1 MNKSRAVSTFALFL
15 CVAVAASSSIALA
28 VPAPATPQDKVRIAV
43 LGFENNS
50 SWSYWG
56 NNLGY
61 AAADELVTQLFKTGK
76 FTVIERAQIDMI
88 LSEQDFG
95 QSGRVNASQ
104 AAEIGRILGVQ
115 VMVTGSITK
124 FSIDRKGGSIG
135 GFGVSYS
142 EAETNLDVRLID
154 VNTAEILFADDSE
167 GKIRL
172 GGFSGGGVS
181 FAQNFDA
188 GLAQEALRP
197 AVENMAEKISAMSD
211 SLARIQPPVAPA
223 QIVGSRDGSFYID
236 KGENFGVVVGQRYDV
251 MRVIDEIKDA
261 SGNVLDQITDKVGV
275 LEVITVLGQS
285 SICTVVEGEA
295 AEGDKLVPIGG

>member
-1 MNKSRAVSTFALFL
+1 MDKSRVVSAFVLFL
-15 CVAVAASSSIALA
+15 GVAVAASASIVLA
-28 VPAPATPQDKVRIAV
+28 AAAPPAPQDKVRIAV

-50 SWSYWG
+50 SWHYWG
-56 NNLGY
+56 DNLGY

-95 QSGRVNASQ
+95 QSGRVNATQ
-104 AAEIGRILGVQ
+104 AAAIGKILGVQ

-124 FSIDRKGGSIG
+124 FSIDTKSARFGGIGGS
-135 GFGVSYS
+135 YT

-167 GKIRL
+167 GKIHL
-172 GGFSGGGVS
+172 GGISGGGAS
-181 FAQNFDA
+181 FQQSFDA

-197 AVENMAEKISAMSD
+197 AVEQIAAKISDQSET
-211 SLARIQPPVAPA
+211 LARIQRPVAPA
-223 QIVGSRDGSFYID
+223 QIVGSNADKFYID
-236 KGENFGVVVGQRYDV
+236 KGENFGVVVGQRYEV

-261 SGNVLDQITDKVGV
+261 NGNVLDQITDKVGV
-275 LEVITVLGQS
+275 LVVTQVLGQS

-295 AEGDKLVPIGG
+295 AEGDKLVPIGN

>member
-1 MNKSRAVSTFALFL
+1 MGKSRVLFL
-15 CVAVAASSSIALA
+15 FVFSLAVAVAASSSMA
-28 VPAPATPQDKVRIAV
+28 VATPFPAAPQDKVRIAV

-50 SWSYWG
+50 TWSYWG
-56 NNLGY
+56 DNLGH

-95 QSGRVNASQ
+95 QSGRVNATQ

-124 FSIDRKGGSIG
+124 FSIDTKSAGFGGIG
-135 GFGVSYS
+135 GSYS
-142 EAETNLDVRLID
+142 EAESNLDVRLID

-167 GKIRL
+167 GTVRM
-172 GGFSGGGVS
+172 GGVRVGGAS
-181 FAQNFDA
+181 FQQSFDA
-188 GLAQEALRP
+188 GVAQEALRP
-197 AVENMAEKISAMSD
+197 AVEEMAEKISDQSET
-211 SLARIQPPVAPA
+211 LARIQPPVAPA
-223 QIVGSRDGSFYID
+223 QVVGSNAGNFYID
-236 KGENFGVVVGQRYDV
+236 KGENFGVVVGQRYEV

-275 LEVITVLGQS
+275 LEVTQVLGQS

-295 AEGDKLVPIGG
+295 AEGDKLVPIGV

>member
-1 MNKSRAVSTFALFL
+1 MGKSRVVFAFVLSL
-15 CVAVAASSSIALA
+15 VVAVVATSSIALA
-28 VPAPATPQDKVRIAV
+28 APAPAAPQDKVRIAV

-50 SWSYWG
+50 SWHYWG
-56 NNLGY
+56 DNLGY

-76 FTVIERAQIDMI
+76 FTVIERAQINAI
-88 LSEQDFG
+88 LAEQDFG
-95 QSGRVNASQ
+95 QSGRVNPTQ

-135 GFGVSYS
+135 GFGASYS

-167 GKIRL
+167 GKTRL

-188 GLAQEALRP
+188 GLAQESLRP
-197 AVENMAEKISAMSD
+197 AVEKIVEKIAD
-211 SLARIQPPVAPA
+211 QAETLARIQPPVAPA
-223 QIVGSRDGSFYID
+223 QIVGSREDNFYID
-236 KGENFGVVVGQRYDV
+236 KGENFGVVVGQRYEV
-251 MRVIDEIKDA
+251 MRVIDEIKDS

-275 LEVITVLGQS
+275 IEVTNVLGQS
-285 SICTVVEGEA
+285 SICRVVEGEA
-295 AEGDKLVPIGG
+295 AEGDKLVPIG